1 MLNGFNHGWL
11 DFEPGVLKS
20 IAGSGI
26 CPPLPAL
33 IRVDEFQPVNPWRV
47 ALPQSSLLLHRPRSE
62 CIKVVL
68 PVENFAAN
76 YLSHP
81 RGQPHPW
88 PYNLDQLFYVPYS
101 EPILMPVTFLRYFSA
116 AVLASAVWLY
126 AADKPKTNS
135 APAPADP
142 YAEVQPATESID
154 LGMYERIRDEGLNR
168 SHVMEFASALM
179 DGIGPRLT
187 ASPNARKA
195 NDWTRDT
202 LTKIGLENAHLED
215 WGEFGIGWQQL
226 NTWARLVAPDTAVL
240 IVQATP
246 WSPATSGPV
255 TGDVVFVN
263 IQNEKDMDQYKGK
276 LAGKIVLFGAM
287 RPVPPLEKAL
297 FTRSTEKDLEETAEF
312 PVNANAGGLPPE
324 LMARIRERMERQK
337 LIEKIAEFFA
347 LEKVAAVIEPSRD
360 GANGGGSGGTLF
372 DDNGA
377 TLGRTP
383 YKADKQVKIPVVVAA
398 IESYGRLYRLTQAH
412 VPASV
417 EIDVETKFTGEHE
430 HAFNTIAEIPG
441 TDPRLKDQVVMV
453 GGHLD
458 SWIAGTGATDN
469 GAGTIVAMEAV
480 RILKA
485 LDIKP
490 RRTIRIA
497 LWTGEEQGLFGSKGY
512 VTQHFGSFKT
522 STAPDQMQLPESMRR
537 PAGPLEVKPE
547 QKLISAYFNVD
558 NGSGKI
564 RGIYTQGNA
573 AVAPIFA
580 QWIAPL
586 KDLGITT
593 ITMRN
598 TGGTDHLSFD
608 AVGIPGF
615 QFVQDDLDYDT
626 RTHHSNED
634 VYERLQAADLKQIA
648 TVEAIFV
655 FNAAQRDQ
663 MMPRKPLPD
672 PDRLDK
678 LRAPL
683 ENVFPGATAP
693 EKKQ

>member
-1 MLNGFNHGWL
+1 MPIERFRAIPVVML
-11 DFEPGVLKS
+11 
-20 IAGSGI
+20 A
-26 CPPLPAL
+26 
-33 IRVDEFQPVNPWRV
+33 
-47 ALPQSSLLLHRPRSE
+47 
-62 CIKVVL
+62 
-68 PVENFAAN
+68 
-76 YLSHP
+76 
-81 RGQPHPW
+81 
-88 PYNLDQLFYVPYS
+88 
-101 EPILMPVTFLRYFSA
+101 A
-116 AVLASAVWLY
+116 AVSLY
-126 AADKPKTNS
+126 AADKPKS
-135 APAPADP
+135 ANAAPVTDP
-142 YAEVQPATESID
+142 YAETQPATESLD
-154 LGMYERIRDEGLNR
+154 LNTYQRIRDEGLNR

-187 ASPNARKA
+187 GSPNGKKA
-195 NDWTRDT
+195 NEWTRDT

-215 WGEFGIGWQQL
+215 WGEFGLGWQQL
-226 NTWARLVAPDTAVL
+226 NTWARMVTPDTAVL

-246 WSPATSGPV
+246 WSPSTPGAV

-263 IQNEKDMDQYKGK
+263 IQNEKDLDQYKGK
-276 LAGKIVLFGAM
+276 LEGKIVLFGAM
-287 RPVPPLEKAL
+287 RPVPPLDKVL
-297 FTRSTEKDLEETAEF
+297 FARYTEKELDDLSEF
-312 PVNANAGGLPPE
+312 TVSANAGGLPPE
-324 LMARIRERMERQK
+324 MVARMRERMER
-337 LIEKIAEFFA
+337 LRLLDRIAQFFA
-347 LEKVAAVIEPSRD
+347 DEKVAAVIEPSRD
-360 GANGGGSGGTLF
+360 GGNGGGSGGTFF

-383 YKADKQVKIPVVVAA
+383 YIADKRVKIPVVVAT

-417 EIDVETKFTGEHE
+417 ELDVETKFTGDHE
-430 HAFNTIAEIPG
+430 HAFNTVAEIPG
-441 TDPRLKDQVVMV
+441 TDPKLKDEVVML

-512 VTQHFGSFKT
+512 VTEHFGSAKT
-522 STAPDQMQLPESMRR
+522 STAPDQMQLPEFMRR
-537 PAGPLEVKPE
+537 AVGPLEIKPD
-547 QKLISAYFNVD
+547 QKLVSAYFNVD

-564 RGIYTQGNA
+564 RGVYTQGNA

-586 KDLGITT
+586 KDLGVTT

-615 QFVQDDLDYDT
+615 QFIQDDLDYET
-626 RTHHSNED
+626 RTHHSNQD
-634 VYERLQAADLKQIA
+634 VFERLQPADLKQIS

-672 PDRLDK
+672 PDRIEK

-683 ENVFPGATAP
+683 EGIFPGAVTP
-693 EKKQ
+693 EEKK